1 MVGKYD
7 KQEASLGR
15 KPMPLSAS
23 SAATLRNVIDQSLAV
38 PPAPPV
44 GGAAPANFCNVWP
57 EAKPILKAL
66 VGVVSAIPGIGQ
78 SAGPILTSLI
88 SVGDAVYQQTCPA
101 SGGAAPAIAQNEV
114 RALIDSS
121 LGSASAPLGGA
132 GPSANFC
139 TIWPEAKP
147 ILQVLAGIVGFIP
160 GVGAAAGP
168 VLTSLIAVGDSV
180 FQQTCHSP

>member
-1 MVGKYD
+1 M
-7 KQEASLGR
+7 L
-15 KPMPLSAS
+15 LSAS
-23 SAATLRNVIDQSLAV
+23 SAATLRSVIDQSLAA

-44 GGAAPANFCNVWP
+44 GGAAPTNFCTVWP

-66 VGVVSAIPGIGQ
+66 VAVVSAIPGIGQ
-78 SAGPILTSLI
+78 TAGPILTSLI
-88 SVGDAVYQQTCPA
+88 SVGDSVYQQTCPA
-101 SGGAAPAIAQNEV
+101 SGGATPAIAQNEV

-121 LGSASAPLGGA
+121 IGSASAPLGGA

-147 ILQVLAGIVGFIP
+147 ILQVLAGIVVFIP

-168 VLTSLIAVGDSV
+168 VLMSLIAVGDSV
-180 FQQTCHSP
+180 FQQTCHGS